1 MSGSIKLGLYIILA
15 VFAAYVV
22 VKVVLAVVSGILQL
36 LLPVAI
42 IGAIGWVL
50 YQVVVRKSIGGGN
63 GRSLP

>member
-15 VFAAYVV
+15 VFAAYVA
-22 VKVVLAVVSGILQL
+22 VKVVLAVVAGILHL
-36 LLPVAI
+36 VLPIAI

-50 YQVVVRKSIGGGN
+50 YNVIVRKSIGGGN

>member
-15 VFAAYVV
+15 VFAVFVA
-22 VKVVLAVVSGILQL
+22 VKVVLAVVAGILHL
-36 LLPVAI
+36 VLPIAI

-50 YQVVVRKSIGGGN
+50 YNVIVRKSIGGGN

>member
-15 VFAAYVV
+15 VFAAFVA
-22 VKVVLAVVSGILQL
+22 VKVVLAVVAGILHL
-36 LLPVAI
+36 VLPIAI

-50 YQVVVRKSIGGGN
+50 YNVIVRKSIGGGN